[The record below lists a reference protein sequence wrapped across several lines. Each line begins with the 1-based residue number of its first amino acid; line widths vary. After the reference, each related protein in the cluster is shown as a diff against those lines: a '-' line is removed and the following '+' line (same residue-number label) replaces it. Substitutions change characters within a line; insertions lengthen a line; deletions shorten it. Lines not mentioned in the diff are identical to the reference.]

1 MTVIGINLPPIYAFD
16 NVITNYCSNGFIYK
30 KEAFNTFSLTDTYNP
45 LNVFQIKIKYYT
57 FNYEEYD
64 FLYEITIPL
73 NNCSF
78 VTKFPDTKTSD
89 AVNFFAT
96 HLNMYNT
103 GIETENF
110 F

>member
-1 MTVIGINLPPIYAFD
+1 MKNMIF
-16 NVITNYCSNGFIYK
+16 
-30 KEAFNTFSLTDTYNP
+30 
-45 LNVFQIKIKYYT
+45 YT
-57 FNYEEYD
+57 
-64 FLYEITIPL
+64 EITIPL